1 MPTDTQGSLGARL
14 AKYPCFDFELFVDP
28 SDRTA
33 SPIVH
38 HGIYEH
44 HIMPVFKEAVK
55 PGMRVLDIG
64 ANIGVYAVAASR
76 LGAEVI
82 AIDASTENCKLIAI
96 NAQLNGVSVEILPMA
111 VSDGYG
117 MALFGRTNESNK
129 VIRSFDLAPH
139 TFDYLDAAFAAPV
152 DAILGDRRID
162 LVKIDIEGREHAAL
176 KNAHKLLA
184 QRPIFFLE
192 YASDMSMAGSGV
204 PGSELLKLFTD
215 RGYKMMVIG
224 LRGPNVE
231 CGDDI
236 AMVDRIATEEREAGI
251 MIADLLLTP

>member
-1 MPTDTQGSLGARL
+1 MPSDPHGSLGARL

-44 HIMPVFKEAVK
+44 HIMPIFSQTVK

-64 ANIGVYAVAASR
+64 ANIGVYAVAAAR
-76 LGAEVI
+76 IGAEVT
-82 AIDASTENCKLIAI
+82 AIDASTENCKLIAL
-96 NAQLNGVSVEILPMA
+96 NAKLNGVSVEILPMA
-111 VSDGYG
+111 VSDTFG

-139 TFDYLDAAFAAPV
+139 TFDLLDASFAAPV

-176 KNAHKLLA
+176 KNADKLFA
-184 QRPIFFLE
+184 HRPIFFLE
-192 YASDMSMAGSGV
+192 YADNMSRAGSGV
-204 PGSELLKLFTD
+204 AGAELLKLFTE

-231 CGDDI
+231 CGNDI
-236 AMVDRIATEEREAGI
+236 AMVDRIAAEELEAGI
-251 MIADLLLTP
+251 TITDLLLTP

>member
-1 MPTDTQGSLGARL
+1 MPSDAQGRLGARL

-33 SPIVH
+33 SPIVL

-64 ANIGVYAVAASR
+64 ANIGVYAVAAAR

-82 AIDASTENCKLIAI
+82 AIDASTENCKLIGI
-96 NAQLNGVSVEILPMA
+96 NAGLNQVSVAILPMA
-111 VSDGYG
+111 VSDSVG
-117 MALFGRTNESNK
+117 MALFARTNESNK

-139 TFDYLDAAFAAPV
+139 TFDHLEAAFAAPI
-152 DAILGDRRID
+152 DMIIGEQRID
-162 LVKIDIEGREHAAL
+162 LVKIDIEGREYAAL
-176 KNAHKLLA
+176 KNAHKLFA

-204 PGSELLKLFTD
+204 PGVELLKLFVD
-215 RGYKMMVIG
+215 RGYRMMVIG
-224 LRGPNVE
+224 LRGPNVD
-231 CGDDI
+231 CGSDI

-251 MIADLLLTP
+251 TITDLLLTP